1 MKIVSLFSGA
11 GGLDLGFKKAGFDVI
26 WANEFDSVIW
36 DTFEHNHPQVTL
48 DKRSITAISPAD
60 VPDCIGI
67 IGGPPCQ
74 SWSEAG
80 AGRGIDDSRGQL
92 FFDYIRLLKAKKPLF
107 FLAEN
112 VPGILFAKHKAAFH
126 TILHDFTAL
135 GYNVAYFLLNAHD
148 YGVAQDRSRVIIVG
162 YDKKMG
168 KTFVPPLPI
177 LPRPVLSNVIADLHS
192 SKPAK
197 EKNYT
202 NGEENLC
209 FSNHEYMTGKFSS
222 HFMSRNRVRQ
232 WDEASFTIQ
241 ASGRHIPIHP
251 KAPKMV
257 FVEKDKRMFVADK
270 KDLYRRL
277 TIRECARIQTFP
289 DNFLF
294 KYNKLENGYKMVGNA
309 VPVEF
314 ARHLATVIYKD
325 VGDYLLTNS
334 FNKKPITNHKINY
347 DLEPA

>member
-1 MKIVSLFSGA
+1 MQIVSLFSGA

-26 WANEFDSVIW
+26 WANEFDAVIW
-36 DTFEHNHPQVTL
+36 DTFEHNHPETKL
-48 DKRSITAISPAD
+48 DKRSITAISSDD
-60 VPDCIGI
+60 VPNCVGM

-80 AGRGIDDSRGQL
+80 SGRGIDDSRGKL

-112 VPGILFAKHKAAFH
+112 VPGILFKKHKAAFQA
-126 TILHDFTAL
+126 ILYDFTAL
-135 GYNVAYFLLNAHD
+135 GYNVTYFSLNAND
-148 YGVAQDRSRVIIVG
+148 YGVAQDRERVIIVG
-162 YDKKMG
+162 YDKKLG
-168 KTFVPPLPI
+168 KTFEPPKPV

-192 SKPAK
+192 PKPAK

-209 FSNHEYMTGKFSS
+209 FSNHEYMTGSFSS
-222 HFMSRNRVRQ
+222 HFMSRNRVRH
-232 WDEASFTIQ
+232 WDEPSFTIQ

-251 KAPKMV
+251 NAPKMV
-257 FVEKDKRMFVADK
+257 FVEKDKRAFVEEK

-289 DNFLF
+289 NDFLF
-294 KYNKLENGYKMVGNA
+294 KYNKLEYGYKMVGNA

-314 ARHLATVIYKD
+314 AKHLASVINKD
-325 VGDYLLTNS
+325 ISDYLLSNIIRTPT
-334 FNKKPITNHKINY
+334 KKYKNNLI
-347 DLEPA
+347 LESV